1 MLKLDQ
7 EQEQE
12 QEQQPQQR
20 AKAERRLD
28 GPEMDLQPLIN
39 RFFTTPATQELA
51 TVVRQH
57 AKSCET
63 LLEFGCRGGISGLLF
78 LQSLLDS
85 QAAWRARYVGVDLV
99 EDDSV
104 RNLRSLA
111 EQNGLSF
118 EFWRGHT
125 KAYPLHETDG
135 LCWDTFHCGGSL
147 FEDLV
152 RVAPFV
158 KKRIFVLGTQTHALE
173 SEATL
178 RKLDIVQVA
187 RELQITADGVQM
199 GLKEGLRRFLATHP
213 DWRMEREIGEITI
226 LTRVTAAA
234 AAAPPA
240 ISTSLFTT

>member
-1 MLKLDQ
+1 M
-7 EQEQE
+7 
-12 QEQQPQQR
+12 
-20 AKAERRLD
+20 A
-28 GPEMDLQPLIN
+28 LQPIMDRL
-39 RFFTTPATQELA
+39 FSTQATHELA

-63 LLEFGCRGGISGLLF
+63 LLEFGCRGGISGILF

-85 QAAWRARYVGVDLV
+85 RAVWRARYVGVDLV

-104 RNLRSLA
+104 RNLRGLA

-125 KAYPLHETDG
+125 KGYPLHETDG
-135 LCWDTFHCGGSL
+135 LCWDTFHCGEAL

-158 KKRIFVLGTQTHALE
+158 KKRIFVLGTLTHAVE

-178 RKLDIVQVA
+178 RNLDASQVA
-187 RELQITADGVQM
+187 RELQISVEGVKM
-199 GLKEGLRRFLATHP
+199 GLKEGLQRFLTAHP

-226 LTRVTAAA
+226 LTRIAPAAA
-234 AAAPPA
+234 AS
-240 ISTSLFTT
+240 STLLFTA

>member
-1 MLKLDQ
+1 M
-7 EQEQE
+7 
-12 QEQQPQQR
+12 
-20 AKAERRLD
+20 A
-28 GPEMDLQPLIN
+28 LQPLIDQ
-39 RFFTTPATQELA
+39 FFPTPASRELA

-57 AKSCET
+57 AQSCET
-63 LLEFGCRGGISGLLF
+63 LLEFGSRGGISGLLF
-78 LQSLLDS
+78 LQTLLDS
-85 QAAWRARYVGVDLV
+85 QAAWRARYVGVDLI

-125 KAYPLHETDG
+125 KTYPPHETDG
-135 LCWDTFHCGGSL
+135 LSWDTFHCGGAL

-158 KKRIFVLGTQTHALE
+158 KKRIFVLGTQTYALE

-178 RKLDIVQVA
+178 RKLDATQVA
-187 RELQITADGVQM
+187 RELQISVDGVKM
-199 GLKEGLRRFLATHP
+199 GMKEGLRRFLATHP

-226 LTRVTAAA
+226 LTRIAAA
-234 AAAPPA
+234 TAVV
-240 ISTSLFTT
+240 STSLFTA

>member
-1 MLKLDQ
+1 M
-7 EQEQE
+7 
-12 QEQQPQQR
+12 
-20 AKAERRLD
+20 A
-28 GPEMDLQPLIN
+28 LQPLID
-39 RFFTTPATQELA
+39 RFFTTPETQELVS
-51 TVVRQH
+51 VVRQH

-78 LQSLLDS
+78 LQCLLDS
-85 QAAWRARYVGVDLV
+85 QAVWRARYVGVDLV

-104 RNLRSLA
+104 RNLRGLA

-125 KAYPLHETDG
+125 KVYPLHETDG
-135 LCWDTFHCGGSL
+135 LCWDTFHCGGAL

-158 KKRIFVLGTQTHALE
+158 KKRIFVLGTKTHAVD

-178 RKLDIVQVA
+178 RNLDATQVA
-187 RELQITADGVQM
+187 RELQISVDGVKM
-199 GLKEGLRRFLATHP
+199 GMKEGMRRFLATHP

-226 LTRVTAAA
+226 LTRTAPAAA
-234 AAAPPA
+234 TS
-240 ISTSLFTT
+240 STSLFTT